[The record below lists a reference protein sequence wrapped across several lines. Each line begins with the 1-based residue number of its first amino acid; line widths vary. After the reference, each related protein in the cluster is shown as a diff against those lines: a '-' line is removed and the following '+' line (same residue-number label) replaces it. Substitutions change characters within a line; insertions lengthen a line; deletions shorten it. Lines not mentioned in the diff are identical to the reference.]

1 MYKTIVNYMSL
12 FKNKS
17 KTLGFVF
24 FIVMMVQSVNAQNV
38 EHRMTATSF
47 SEFNK
52 RLQKYAE
59 KNPDKTHKGVIDV
72 TCHPYNAKGDGVTD
86 DTQAIQDAI
95 DDAYPNRFMVY
106 LPAGKTF
113 LVSKQ
118 LKLIAPLETRQYG
131 HQLIGAQKGVKPII
145 RLKDGSTID
154 DNILLFFQLNSPTKG
169 NSPASHYGFTL
180 RNVHIDMG
188 NNPEAIG
195 VLSAG
200 AQQCVIEDI
209 KIYGKAFKAGI
220 KDLPGSGGGCVNI
233 HIVGGDI
240 GIDQNQHRAN
250 PTIEGLVLEGQKEYG
265 IKIKNVRGPLVLAGF
280 KIKAPQDA
288 SANYRAIY
296 LNNTYGD
303 IKASGALHHAIAD
316 LCLTDGSIEVP
327 GEGGIAISNGS
338 QDVTLVNVFIKAD
351 KLIESGLTTAPYSHI
366 EGDKDQWKKITKYLF
381 TSRLDKASV
390 VVAGKELNDRTN
402 NYVFSEKLIDEAP
415 KEDIYSKHSYGEIP
429 DFNDPDVV
437 DITRYGATRANENGD
452 DDDAIAIQ
460 KALDDV
466 SDPKSK
472 NFGKTVLIPRGN
484 FDLEQPILVKKGTK
498 LIGTAKN
505 SSTLVA
511 KTAWDY
517 KDGAIVTTEDDAEG
531 NIILS
536 DFTIMGH
543 HRMCYLRVQSANTI
557 VRDIV
562 TEDKFRYGW
571 PQADNWK
578 KNKREGAAYVEFC
591 KNAGGKVYHVSLDH
605 IMLEDRYRSN
615 TPVSGYHIVDVN
627 NTNNP
632 LTFYQLSVE
641 HHKHSPSIMIK
652 DAKNTTIFGMKYEGP
667 GEHLNIVDSE
677 NIQVIG
683 GSGNYYMDREYD
695 RAIVVISNSKDIVL
709 RQLTRKSKN
718 GKLFNR
724 TVTDI
729 TKYWIVDSETKIT
742 GDFSVLWYE
751 GYKQKMN
758 EANK

>member
-1 MYKTIVNYMSL
+1 MKSIKQALKTISAI
-12 FKNKS
+12 
-17 KTLGFVF
+17 F
-24 FIVMMVQSVNAQNV
+24 FLSMVMQLAAGQTV
-38 EHRMTATSF
+38 EHRTTTTTV
-47 SEFNK
+47 SEFNM
-52 RLQKYAE
+52 RLQQYAK

-95 DDAYPNRFMVY
+95 DDAYPNSFMVY

-113 LVSKQ
+113 LVSRQ
-118 LKLIAPLETRQYG
+118 LKLISPLETRQYG
-131 HQLIGAQKGVKPII
+131 HQLIGAEIGIKPII
-145 RLKDGSTID
+145 QLKNGSTID

-169 NSPASHYGFTL
+169 KAPASHYGFTL
-180 RNVHIDMG
+180 RNIHIDMG

-195 VLSAG
+195 VLAAG
-200 AQQCVIEDI
+200 AQQCVLEDI

-240 GIDQNQHRAN
+240 GIDQNEHRAN
-250 PTIEGLVLEGQKEYG
+250 PTIEGLILEGQKEYG
-265 IKIKNVRGPLVLAGF
+265 IKLLNARGPLVLAGF
-280 KIKAPQDA
+280 KITAPQNA
-288 SANYRAIY
+288 SAKYRAIY

-303 IKASGALHHAIAD
+303 VKASGALHHAIAD

-327 GEGGIAISNGS
+327 GDGGIAISNGS
-338 QDVTLVNVFIKAD
+338 QDVTLVNVYIKAD
-351 KLIESGLTTAPYSHI
+351 KLIESGVTTAPYSHI
-366 EGDKDQWKKITKYLF
+366 TGDKNKWKKISKYMF
-381 TSRLDKASV
+381 TSKLDKGAV

-402 NYVFSEKLIDEAP
+402 NYVFSEEIIDEAP
-415 KEDIYSKHSYGEIP
+415 NEELYSKHSYSGIP
-429 DFNDPDVV
+429 DFNDPNIV
-437 DITRYGATRANENGD
+437 DITNYGATRANENAD
-452 DDDAIAIQ
+452 DNDAIAIQ
-460 KALDDV
+460 KALNDV

-472 NFGKTVLIPRGN
+472 NYGKTVLIPRGN
-484 FDLEQPILVKKGTK
+484 FDLEQPLFVKKGTK
-498 LIGTAKN
+498 LIGTAK
-505 SSTLVA
+505 SSSKLVA

-517 KDGAIVTTEDDAEG
+517 KEGAIVTTADDAEG

-543 HRMCYLRVQSANTI
+543 PRMCYLRVQSANTI

-578 KNKREGAAYVEFC
+578 KNKREGAAYIEFC
-591 KNAGGKVYHVSLDH
+591 KNAGGKVYHISADH
-605 IMLEDRYRSN
+605 IALEDRWRSDV
-615 TPVSGYHIVDVN
+615 PVKGYHIVDVN
-627 NTNNP
+627 NTSNP

-641 HHKHSPSIMIK
+641 HHPHSPSIMIK
-652 DAKNTTIFGMKYEGP
+652 DAKNTKIFGMKYEGP
-667 GEHLNIVDSE
+667 AEHLNIVDSE

-683 GSGNYYMDREYD
+683 GSGNYYMDRETD

-709 RQLTRKSKN
+709 RNLTRKSKN

-729 TKYWIVDSETKIT
+729 TKYWIMDSETKVT

-751 GYKQKMN
+751 
-758 EANK
+758 

>member
-1 MYKTIVNYMSL
+1 
-12 FKNKS
+12 
-17 KTLGFVF
+17 
-24 FIVMMVQSVNAQNV
+24 
-38 EHRMTATSF
+38 
-47 SEFNK
+47 
-52 RLQKYAE
+52 
-59 KNPDKTHKGVIDV
+59 
-72 TCHPYNAKGDGVTD
+72 
-86 DTQAIQDAI
+86 
-95 DDAYPNRFMVY
+95 
-106 LPAGKTF
+106 
-113 LVSKQ
+113 
-118 LKLIAPLETRQYG
+118 
-131 HQLIGAQKGVKPII
+131 
-145 RLKDGSTID
+145 
-154 DNILLFFQLNSPTKG
+154 
-169 NSPASHYGFTL
+169 
-180 RNVHIDMG
+180 
-188 NNPEAIG
+188 
-195 VLSAG
+195 LSAG

-327 GEGGIAISNGS
+327 GEAGIAISNGS

-390 VVAGKELNDRTN
+390 VFAGKELNDRTN

-415 KEDIYSKHSYGEIP
+415 KEDMYSKHSYGEIP

-437 DITRYGATRANENGD
+437 DITHYGATRANENGD

-517 KDGAIVTTEDDAEG
+517 KDGAIVATEDDAEG

-627 NTNNP
+627 NTTNP

-641 HHKHSPSIMIK
+641 HFRHSPSIMIK

-667 GEHLNIVDSE
+667 AEHLNIVDSE

-683 GSGNYYMDREYD
+683 GSGNYYMDRETD
-695 RAIVVISNSKDIVL
+695 RAIVVISNSKDVVL

-718 GKLFNR
+718 GKLFDR
-724 TVTDI
+724 FVTDI